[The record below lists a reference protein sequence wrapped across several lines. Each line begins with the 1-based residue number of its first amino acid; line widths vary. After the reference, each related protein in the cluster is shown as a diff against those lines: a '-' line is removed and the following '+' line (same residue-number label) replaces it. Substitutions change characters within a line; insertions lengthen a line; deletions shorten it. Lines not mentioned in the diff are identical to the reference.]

1 MEYDHTSDLLEDF
14 LNLFENSE
22 DYNVKI
28 EVGRTPNVREF
39 EAHSIILSAR
49 SNYFQKAFLNYWANS
64 EEKPIIFKQP
74 NISPSIFEILLK
86 YIYTGL
92 ISFDNKVNKL
102 NLVDVIIAADELE
115 LRDIVQQLEKQLLQ
129 NESDWQFPK
138 DFIKI
143 HQQKQFPKLY
153 NFALGFICRNPKII
167 FESEDFLR
175 MDETILIQL
184 LKCDYLELKEIEI
197 WKYVINWGI
206 KNTDS
211 ILDDDLTKWAPMKF
225 MDLEKTLHNCLPHV
239 RFFQMSSN
247 DYKKV
252 RTDFKNILPQGLDDE
267 IILYFLN
274 LNPPN
279 PPNPPNPEPS
289 NNVLPLR
296 ILAYPLESK
305 IINAK
310 DAAFIASWI
319 DKKQGEPYHFND
331 LPYEFKLIYRAS
343 RASREGSDVKNF
355 HDCCDNKGPT
365 VVIIKV
371 QDTNEII
378 GGYNQLDWRSAK
390 YNHDFYNEYEC
401 KTSNSFIFSLTNRA
415 IPTLSRVSSI
425 IWCKNKG
432 PCFGLRD
439 LWIQNDSPLNNIVG
453 KSKRRSYEKK
463 IINRENFKIEE
474 YEVFQIIDSRTVHKL
489 PLLHSQTPI

>member
-1 MEYDHTSDLLEDF
+1 
-14 LNLFENSE
+14 
-22 DYNVKI
+22 
-28 EVGRTPNVREF
+28 
-39 EAHSIILSAR
+39 
-49 SNYFQKAFLNYWANS
+49 
-64 EEKPIIFKQP
+64 
-74 NISPSIFEILLK
+74 
-86 YIYTGL
+86 
-92 ISFDNKVNKL
+92 
-102 NLVDVIIAADELE
+102 
-115 LRDIVQQLEKQLLQ
+115 
-129 NESDWQFPK
+129 
-138 DFIKI
+138 
-143 HQQKQFPKLY
+143 
-153 NFALGFICRNPKII
+153 
-167 FESEDFLR
+167 
-175 MDETILIQL
+175 
-184 LKCDYLELKEIEI
+184 
-197 WKYVINWGI
+197 
-206 KNTDS
+206 
-211 ILDDDLTKWAPMKF
+211 

-279 PPNPPNPEPS
+279 PPNPPNPETS

-319 DKKQGEPYHFND
+319 DKKQEEPYHFND

-371 QDTNEII
+371 QNTNEII
-378 GGYNQLDWRSAK
+378 GSYNQLDWRSAK

>member
-1 MEYDHTSDLLEDF
+1 
-14 LNLFENSE
+14 
-22 DYNVKI
+22 
-28 EVGRTPNVREF
+28 
-39 EAHSIILSAR
+39 
-49 SNYFQKAFLNYWANS
+49 
-64 EEKPIIFKQP
+64 
-74 NISPSIFEILLK
+74 
-86 YIYTGL
+86 
-92 ISFDNKVNKL
+92 
-102 NLVDVIIAADELE
+102 
-115 LRDIVQQLEKQLLQ
+115 
-129 NESDWQFPK
+129 
-138 DFIKI
+138 
-143 HQQKQFPKLY
+143 
-153 NFALGFICRNPKII
+153 
-167 FESEDFLR
+167 

-184 LKCDYLELKEIEI
+184 LKCDYLELK
-197 WKYVINWGI
+197 VNWGI

-296 ILAYPLESK
+296 ILA
-305 IINAK
+305 
-310 DAAFIASWI
+310 
-319 DKKQGEPYHFND
+319 
-331 LPYEFKLIYRAS
+331 